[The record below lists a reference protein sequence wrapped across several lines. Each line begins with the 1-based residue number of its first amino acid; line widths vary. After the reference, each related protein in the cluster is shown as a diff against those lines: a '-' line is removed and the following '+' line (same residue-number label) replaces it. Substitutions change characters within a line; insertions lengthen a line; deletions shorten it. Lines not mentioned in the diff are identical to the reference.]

1 MVFTTEGFNNNS
13 PRYPMTLTPV
23 KKPSARKSLCLF
35 TNILYVKKK
44 ADINQVRAAKSKL
57 KAIKSRT
64 KPWLLKPKRKLNS
77 KINNQIKK
85 SLINWIMH
93 HPQDVQLPIFDD
105 SIKVNIDSHTEP
117 QIVSNIYCRS
127 LSENFVTALLV
138 TQYKVDSKRQKIH
151 KTISLSVIIN
161 YVHCCH
167 PIYKSSINIQG
178 YLLLWILYIRQK
190 YTFIITIMVLS
201 VFKINQG

>member
-77 KINNQIKK
+77 KINHQIKK
-85 SLINWIMH
+85 YLYKWIMN
-93 HPQDVQLPIFDD
+93 HPQVTLSPIVNGCL
-105 SIKVNIDSHTEP
+105 KVNIYGHTRY
-117 QIVSNIYCRS
+117 QS
-127 LSENFVTALLV
+127 
-138 TQYKVDSKRQKIH
+138 
-151 KTISLSVIIN
+151 
-161 YVHCCH
+161 
-167 PIYKSSINIQG
+167 
-178 YLLLWILYIRQK
+178 
-190 YTFIITIMVLS
+190 
-201 VFKINQG
+201 